1 MMITLFFTTLNA
13 QMLKFLFKAVVVSHS
28 IIMIDNA
35 IAYTTNVDIES
46 NSRHAFLF

>member
-13 QMLKFLFKAVVVSHS
+13 QRLKFLFKAVVVSHS